1 MELLERTRL
10 KIYISE
16 NDKYQHRL
24 LYERI
29 VNKAQELGISG
40 VTVTRGVMSFGSHCK
55 LHYESILRISEDLPI
70 IVEIIDS
77 EENIQKFLPFLKTA
91 VTSGM
96 VTTETIKACILSE
109 AQD

>member
-16 NDKYQHRL
+16 NDKYEHRL
-24 LYERI
+24 LYDRI

-40 VTVTRGVMSFGSHCK
+40 VTVTRGVMSFGPHSK

-70 IVEIIDS
+70 IIEIIDT
-77 EENIQKFLPFLKTA
+77 EENIEQFLPFLKTA

-96 VTTETIKACILSE
+96 VTTEAIKACILTK
-109 AQD
+109 D